1 MRRTT
6 YQAAERE
13 EQTVS
18 AFLMVVL
25 DYGQEIG
32 LFSLLGSKVKVK
44 MKQVRY
50 SLVNKAQTVMA
61 SLVMG
66 CGHNK
71 AINEVLEPERAAA
84 SYLWL
89 ERFPDQSQINRYLT
103 RYSEEN
109 VEQLGEVHAEM
120 MIRQSRARQAV
131 GWIVVDIDQCGLVA
145 NGKTYEFKRKGYFP
159 RKRGEEGYQMSA
171 AYIGAY
177 DEAVQMYLDPGN
189 IACGQRLA
197 DLLRDIDR
205 VFGGPDAAVNPGSGV
220 KLVRRL
226 DAGYDS
232 VANRFVLM
240 ELPGCFILKSRQP
253 ELARKLAQ
261 QVPLQDWTPV
271 EDTVHGTELPMVDG
285 CRRLLYEF
293 YLSDGTVEYSLLY
306 TNLPVDLFGVRRC
319 FAFYNERQTIEAFF
333 AQARHVYNI
342 QNLRSRKFNAIY
354 AFLRFVFLTHN
365 LIHWVKQTLFAQTEL
380 AQATTRD
387 LVHHVARVRA
397 HWSWAGTF
405 NLFILPSNRWAALL
419 LDALQPRVV
428 QLELPF
434 ARLHKT

>member
-1 MRRTT
+1 MRTIT

-13 EQTVS
+13 ETVS
-18 AFLMVVL
+18 AFLMMVFE
-25 DYGQEIG
+25 YGHEIK
-32 LFSLLGSKVKVK
+32 LFGLLGSKVKVK

-50 SLVNKAQTVMA
+50 SLVNKAQTIIA

-66 CGHNK
+66 CGHTK
-71 AINEVLEPERAAA
+71 AINETLEPEKAAA
-84 SYLWL
+84 SYLGL

-103 RYSEEN
+103 RFSEAN
-109 VEQLGEVHAEM
+109 VEQLGDVHMTM
-120 MIRQSRARQAV
+120 MIEQSRARQAA

-189 IACGQRLA
+189 IPCSQRLT
-197 DLLRDIDR
+197 DLLRDIDAIFDR
-205 VFGGPDAAVNPGSGV
+205 SDTTVTVI
-220 KLVRRL
+220 RRL

-232 VANRFVLM
+232 AANRAVLV
-240 ELPGCFILKSRQP
+240 ERPGYFILKSRQP

-261 QVPLQDWTPV
+261 QVPLQEWIPV
-271 EDTVHGTELPMVDG
+271 ADAVHGTELPVVDG

-293 YLSDGTVEYSLLY
+293 YLPDGTVEYSLLY
-306 TNLPVDLFGVRRC
+306 TNLPADLFGIRRC
-319 FAFYNERQTIEAFF
+319 FTFYNERQTIEAFF
-333 AQARHVYNI
+333 AQSRHIYHI

-365 LIHWVKQTLFAQTEL
+365 LIHWLKQARFAQTEL
-380 AQATTRD
+380 AHATTRA

-397 HWSWAGTF
+397 HWSWSGTF
-405 NLFILPSNRWAALL
+405 NLFILPSSRWAALL
-419 LDALQPRVV
+419 LDALQPRLI

-434 ARLHKT
+434 ARLYKT

>member
-1 MRRTT
+1 MRTIT

-18 AFLMVVL
+18 AFLMMVL

-109 VEQLGEVHAEM
+109 VEQLGEVHTEM
-120 MIRQSRARQAV
+120 MIRQSRARQAA
-131 GWIVVDIDQCGLVA
+131 GWVVVDIDQCGLVA
-145 NGKTYEFKRKGYFP
+145 NGKTYELKRKGYFP
-159 RKRGEEGYQMSA
+159 RKRGEAGYQLSA

-189 IACGQRLA
+189 VLCRKRLA
-197 DLLRDIDR
+197 DLLRDTDR
-205 VFGGPDAAVNPGSGV
+205 IFGGADAT
-220 KLVRRL
+220 VRLIRRM

-232 VANRFVLM
+232 ADNRSLLM
-240 ELPGCFILKSRQP
+240 GLPGCFVLKSRQP
-253 ELARKLAQ
+253 ELAAKLAQ
-261 QVPLQDWTPV
+261 HIPVQDWIPV
-271 EDTVHGTELPMVDG
+271 DDTVHGTELPPAEG
-285 CRRLLYEF
+285 CRRLLYELH
-293 YLSDGTVEYSLLY
+293 LSDGSVEYSLLY

-319 FAFYNERQTIEAFF
+319 FIFYNQRQTIEAFF

-365 LIHWVKQTLFAQTEL
+365 LIHWVKYALFAQTKL

-387 LVHHVARVRA
+387 LIHHVARVRA
-397 HWSWAGTF
+397 RWSGSGTF
-405 NLFILPSNRWAALL
+405 NLAILPSNRWAALL

-434 ARLHKT
+434 ACLHKT

>member
-1 MRRTT
+1 MRTIT

-13 EQTVS
+13 EETVS
-18 AFLMVVL
+18 AFLMMVL
-25 DYGQEIG
+25 EYGQEIG

-44 MKQVRY
+44 MKQVKY
-50 SLVNKAQTVMA
+50 SLVTKAQTIMA

-66 CGHNK
+66 CGNTK
-71 AINEVLEPERAAA
+71 AINETLEPERAAA

-89 ERFPDQSQINRYLT
+89 ERLPDQSQINRYLT
-103 RYSEEN
+103 RFSEDN
-109 VEQLGEVHAEM
+109 VAQLGEVHTEM
-120 MIRQSRARQAV
+120 MIRQSQARQAA
-131 GWIVVDIDQCGLVA
+131 GWVVVDIDQCGLVA

-189 IACGQRLA
+189 AHCSHRLG

-205 VFGGPDAAVNPGSGV
+205 IFDRSDTTVT
-220 KLVRRL
+220 LIRRL

-232 VANRFVLM
+232 PANRALLVG
-240 ELPGCFILKSRQP
+240 LPGHFILKSRQP
-253 ELARKLAQ
+253 ALARKLAQ
-261 QVPLQDWTPV
+261 QVPRQEWIPV
-271 EDTVHGTELPMVDG
+271 DDMVHGTELPTLDG

-293 YLSDGTVEYSLLY
+293 HLPDGTLEYSLLH
-306 TNLPVDLFGVRRC
+306 TNLPGDLFGIRRC
-319 FAFYNERQTIEAFF
+319 FSFYNERQTIESFF
-333 AQARHVYNI
+333 AQSRHIYNI

-365 LIHWVKQTLFAQTEL
+365 LIHWLKQSRFAQTPLVE
-380 AQATTRD
+380 ATTRD

-397 HWSWAGTF
+397 YWNWSGTF
-405 NLFILPSNRWAALL
+405 NLFILRSNRWADLL
-419 LDALQPRVV
+419 LDALQPRVI

>member
-1 MRRTT
+1 MRTIT

-13 EQTVS
+13 EATVS
-18 AFLMVVL
+18 AFLMMVFE
-25 DYGQEIG
+25 YGQEIG
-32 LFSLLGSKVKVK
+32 LFGLLGSKVKVK

-50 SLVNKAQTVMA
+50 SLVNKAQTIIA

-66 CGHNK
+66 CGNTK
-71 AINEVLEPERAAA
+71 AINETLEPERAAA

-103 RYSEEN
+103 RFSEDN
-109 VEQLGEVHAEM
+109 VEQLGEVHTEM
-120 MIRQSRARQAV
+120 MMRQSRARQAA

-177 DEAVQMYLDPGN
+177 DEAVQLYLDPGN
-189 IACGQRLA
+189 AHCSQRLA
-197 DLLRDIDR
+197 DLLRDTDR
-205 VFGGPDAAVNPGSGV
+205 ILAQDNPALSV
-220 KLVRRL
+220 ICRL
-226 DAGYDS
+226 DAGYDTPT
-232 VANRFVLM
+232 NRRLLL
-240 ELPGCFILKSRQP
+240 ERPGYFMLKAHDTK
-253 ELARKLAQ
+253 LARRLAA
-261 QVPLQDWTPV
+261 QVPLQDWIPV
-271 EDTVHGTELPMVDG
+271 DELVHGTELPALDG

-293 YLSDGTVEYSLLY
+293 YLPDGTVEYFLLY
-306 TNLPVDLFGVRRC
+306 TNLPADRFGVRRC
-319 FAFYNERQTIEAFF
+319 FTFYNERQTIEAFF
-333 AQARHVYNI
+333 AQSRHVYNI

-365 LIHWVKQTLFAQTEL
+365 LIHWVKQAHFAHTEL
-380 AQATTRD
+380 AEATTRT
-387 LVHHVARVRA
+387 LVRHLARVRA
-397 HWSWAGTF
+397 HWSWDGRF
-405 NLFILPSNRWAALL
+405 NLFILPSNRWALL
-419 LDALQPRVV
+419 LLEALQPRVI

>member
-1 MRRTT
+1 MRTIT

-13 EQTVS
+13 EEPVS
-18 AFLMVVL
+18 AFLMMVFE
-25 DYGQEIG
+25 YGHESR
-32 LFSLLGSKVKVK
+32 LFGLLGSKVKVK
-44 MKQVRY
+44 MKEVRY
-50 SLVNKAQTVMA
+50 SLVNKAQTVIA

-66 CGHNK
+66 CEHTK
-71 AINEVLEPERAAA
+71 AINEALEPEKAAA
-84 SYLWL
+84 SYLGL

-103 RYSEEN
+103 RFSEEN

-120 MIRQSRARQAV
+120 MIRQSRARQVAGWVVV
-131 GWIVVDIDQCGLVA
+131 GIDQCGLVA

-177 DEAVQMYLDPGN
+177 DEAVQMYLDSGN
-189 IACGQRLA
+189 IPCSQRLA
-197 DLLRDIDR
+197 DLLRDVDSLFEGTTVTVI
-205 VFGGPDAAVNPGSGV
+205 
-220 KLVRRL
+220 RRL

-232 VANRFVLM
+232 VANRAWLVD
-240 ELPGCFILKSRQP
+240 LPGCFILKSRQP

-261 QVPLQDWTPV
+261 QVSLQDWIPV
-271 EDTVHGTELPMVDG
+271 ADAVHGTELPMVDG

-293 YLSDGTVEYSLLY
+293 YLPDGSIEYSLLY
-306 TNLPVDLFGVRRC
+306 TNLPADLFGICRC
-319 FAFYNERQTIEAFF
+319 FGFYNERQAIESFF
-333 AQARHVYNI
+333 AQSPHVYNI

-354 AFLRFVFLTHN
+354 AFLRFVLLTHN
-365 LIHWVKQTLFAQTEL
+365 LIHWVKQARLAQTDL

-397 HWSWAGTF
+397 QWSWAGTF
-405 NLFILPSNRWAALL
+405 NLFILPSNRWATLL
-419 LDALQPRVV
+419 LDALQPRII

>member
-1 MRRTT
+1 MRTIT

-18 AFLMVVL
+18 AFLMMVL

-32 LFSLLGSKVKVK
+32 LFSLLGREVKVK

-71 AINEVLEPERAAA
+71 AINEVLEPETAAA

-89 ERFPDQSQINRYLT
+89 KRFPDQSQINRYLT
-103 RYSEEN
+103 RFSEEN
-109 VEQLGEVHAEM
+109 VEQLGEVHTEM
-120 MIRQSRARQAV
+120 MIRQSRARQAA

-145 NGKTYEFKRKGYFP
+145 NGKTYELKRKGYFP
-159 RKRGEEGYQMSA
+159 RKRGEEGYQLSA

-189 IACGQRLA
+189 VLCRKRLA
-197 DLLRDIDR
+197 DLLRDTDR
-205 VFGGPDAAVNPGSGV
+205 IFGGPGATVR
-220 KLVRRL
+220 LIRRL

-232 VANRFVLM
+232 ADNRSLLM
-240 ELPGCFILKSRQP
+240 GLPGGFVLKSRQP
-253 ELARKLAQ
+253 ELAAKLAH
-261 QVPLQDWTPV
+261 PIPV
-271 EDTVHGTELPMVDG
+271 QNWIPVDDTVHGTELPPVDG
-285 CRRLLYEF
+285 CRRLLYELH
-293 YLSDGTVEYSLLY
+293 LSDGSVQYSLLY
-306 TNLPVDLFGVRRC
+306 TNLPADLFGVRRC
-319 FAFYNERQTIEAFF
+319 FIFYNERQTIEAFF

-365 LIHWVKQTLFAQTEL
+365 LIHWVKQALFAQTEL
-380 AQATTRD
+380 AHATTRD

-397 HWSWAGTF
+397 HWSWSGTF

-434 ARLHKT
+434 ACLHKT